1 MTTPTNELTKLIMD
15 IAKVPSFTTYEF
27 RLHPFIQKFCESIGA
42 KPVFVDDGNI
52 MVETRGTG
60 ELSVALSAHL
70 DKNDYWSYEGEEQP
84 RKIPVTSDENE
95 DGKLRLRGLLD
106 DAVGVGVCLYLLKL
120 SAHRQFPPLKILLS
134 ECEESFSWRRLTP
147 DKRYNDGK
155 CKNGE
160 TFSNGMGAR
169 RLSKHLIEQ
178 EKIPAAVVVVD
189 VTPLFDGEPG
199 IALYSQPWERY
210 DGSPTPELK
219 QRTESLT
226 KEFHKICPRLKDDNN
241 KNDYVVYGEE
251 LNKNGSVVP
260 CFALEPSVKCYHTSN
275 EKVFVEDIMETTEV
289 LAKFL
294 ESFAKSP

>member
-1 MTTPTNELTKLIMD
+1 MTISTNELTKLIMD

-27 RLHPFIQKFCESIGA
+27 RLHPFIKKFCESIGA

-70 DKNDYWSYEGEEQP
+70 DKNDYWSWEGEEQP
-84 RKIPVTSDENE
+84 IGIPITMEDK

-120 SAHRQFPPLKILLS
+120 SAHRKFPPLKILLS
-134 ECEESFSWRRLTP
+134 ECEESFFLRCLKT
-147 DKRYNDGK
+147 DKLHN
-155 CKNGE
+155 NGVNKSGE
-160 TFSNGMGAR
+160 EFYNGMGAR

-189 VTPLFDGEPG
+189 VTPKFEGEPG
-199 IALYSQPWERY
+199 IALYSRPWERY
-210 DGSPTPELK
+210 GGSLTPELEK
-219 QRTESLT
+219 RTESLT
-226 KEFHKICPRLKDDNN
+226 KEFHRICPRLKDDNN

-260 CFALEPSVKCYHTSN
+260 CFALEPSIKCYHTSN

-294 ESFAKSP
+294 ESFAKNA